1 MAKKVQVIE
10 TTAVKRRRK
19 RKGETVG
26 RVKKATT
33 TRSDGT
39 KSVTKTNRRGTTT
52 RTKDY
57 GAGKSKPKKVTVNKK
72 ETGMRYAS
80 KKVKTYKKGV
90 KGATIKKTSRPG
102 EKFRDGTSK
111 ERSSTTTRKQRVKNT
126 KRAIGTGIKNVV
138 KTAAVTAAVMSPAGT
153 MLTKGALAAGGAIL
167 GAGGVRY
174 AKNTAKDIGRR
185 AKNVGKKVKKA
196 ITKKVNK
203 VKSNRKRP
211 NRKRI

>member
-1 MAKKVQVIE
+1 MAIKKKKVQVTS

-72 ETGMRYAS
+72 ETNMRYPS
-80 KKVKTYKKGV
+80 KKTKTYKKGV
-90 KGATIKKTSRPG
+90 KGATIKKTVKLPLSGR
-102 EKFRDGTSK
+102 EITR
-111 ERSSTTTRKQRVKNT
+111 TTTRKDRIKNT
-126 KRAIGTGIKNVV
+126 KRAIGRGVKNVA
-138 KTAAVTAAVMSPAGT
+138 KTAAVTAAMLSPAGT
-153 MLTKGALAAGGAIL
+153 MLTKGALAAGAGL
-167 GAGGVRY
+167 VGAGGVRY

-185 AKNVGKKVKKA
+185 AKNVGSKIKKA
-196 ITKKVNK
+196 ITKKVSK
-203 VKSNRKRP
+203 VKANRKKP

>member
-1 MAKKVQVIE
+1 MAVKKRKVQVTS

-52 RTKDY
+52 RRKDY

-72 ETGMRYAS
+72 ETNMRYAS
-80 KKVKTYKKGV
+80 TKEKTYKKGV
-90 KGATIKKTSRPG
+90 KGATITKDK
-102 EKFRDGTSK
+102 GTRY
-111 ERSSTTTRKQRVKNT
+111 ERTTTRKDRIKNT
-126 KRAIGTGIKNVV
+126 KRAIGRGVKNVA

-153 MLTKGALAAGGAIL
+153 MLTKGALAAGGAML

-185 AKNVGKKVKKA
+185 AKNVGKKIKKA
-196 ITKKVNK
+196 ITKKVSK
-203 VKSNRKRP
+203 VKANRKRP

>member
-1 MAKKVQVIE
+1 MAIKKKKVQVTS
-10 TTAVKRRRK
+10 TTTVKRRRK

-26 RVKKATT
+26 RVKKSTT

-39 KSVTKTNRRGTTT
+39 KTVTKTNKRGTTT
-52 RTKDY
+52 RTKAY

-80 KKVKTYKKGV
+80 KKEKTYKKGV

-102 EKFRDGTSK
+102 EFGK
-111 ERSSTTTRKQRVKNT
+111 ESSYTTTRKQRIKRTKKAIGKGVKNT
-126 KRAIGTGIKNVV
+126 LKA
-138 KTAAVTAAVMSPAGT
+138 AAVGAALSNPVGSS
-153 MLTKGALAAGGAIL
+153 LLKGAGMATVGLL

-185 AKNVGKKVKKA
+185 AKNVGKKVKKV
-196 ITKKVNK
+196 ISKKVNK
-203 VKSNRKRP
+203 IKAKRKSP
-211 NRKRI
+211 NRKRL

>member
-1 MAKKVQVIE
+1 MAIKKRKVQVTS
-10 TTAVKRRRK
+10 TTAVKRR

-26 RVKKATT
+26 RVKKSTT

-72 ETGMRYAS
+72 ETGSRYAS

-102 EKFRDGTSK
+102 EFGK
-111 ERSSTTTRKQRVKNT
+111 ERSSTTTRKDRIKNT
-126 KRAIGTGIKNVV
+126 KKAIGRGIKNVA

-153 MLTKGALAAGGAIL
+153 MLTKGALAAGGAML

-185 AKNVGKKVKKA
+185 AKNVGKKIAKK
-196 ITKKVNK
+196 ITKKVSK